1 MSYVAPPPGTAVEIQ
16 RTQPHAV
23 HLVTERGVIIHA
35 AMTWLVAYFPG
46 SPQRPAD
53 PADPASIRVLPTA
66 DVTAYR
72 DLADCEP
79 AWVARTWNQLV
90 QAGPGLL
97 QAPQAVRVWELAAT
111 LAQHRLDAKVASL
124 ITREQL
130 ECWAGRPLTD
140 DDLDRLDE
148 AIPESS
154 IPEAIGTIVDGMDT
168 NDADE

>member
-1 MSYVAPPPGTAVEIQ
+1 MSTVAPQPGTVVEIR

-23 HLVTERGVIIHA
+23 RNMTERGVIIHP
-35 AMTWLVAYFPG
+35 AMAWLVAFFPG
-46 SPQRPAD
+46 DLERPAD
-53 PADPASIRVLPTA
+53 PADPASIRIVRIG

-79 AWVARTWNQLV
+79 AWVAGVWSHLA

-97 QAPQAVRVWELAAT
+97 QAPEAVRVWQIAAMLAR
-111 LAQHRLDAKVASL
+111 HRLEDASL

-140 DDLDRLDE
+140 WDLDRLDE
-148 AIPESS
+148 SIPHSS
-154 IPEAIGTIVDGMDT
+154 IPAAIGEIIAGMDSRDT
-168 NDADE
+168 K